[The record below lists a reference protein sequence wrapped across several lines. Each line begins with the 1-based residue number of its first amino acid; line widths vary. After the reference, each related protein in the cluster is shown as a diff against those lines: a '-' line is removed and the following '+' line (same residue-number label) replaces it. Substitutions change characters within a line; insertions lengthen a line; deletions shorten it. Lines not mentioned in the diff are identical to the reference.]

1 MRNFSCH
8 FSKEEYCMTR
18 LSKALAGVVA
28 VILIYFLSHLA
39 VMAMGLEG
47 WTTRPPLWDP
57 AAHTLDGIH
66 FARAFRHFS
75 PAEFFV
81 QIHNSGMW
89 PPAIPLFQSPF
100 QLLGGE
106 NFVVARNWTAWMA
119 IPAVLIVFLTGF
131 VAHRR
136 FGLLVGTI
144 AASLLAISPHFHEYM
159 IQEMLEVPGIFFCTL
174 TLFFYI
180 RFLQEQKIADWQR
193 TCLAGIVLFF
203 CKFNYAVIVM
213 FPIVVCEFMYRKDFR
228 TLIVSGVGRF
238 ARDIRWRS
246 PFLGFVVLYAV
257 FLVYIH
263 KVGINTEILG
273 QRILIQRA
281 LGNPTYLLLA
291 IILIRNYFFNREE
304 FVGYLQSIWNAPEPS
319 RSLLRFDILPAVI
332 WLCYPV
338 FFTIFFIFMF
348 SEKTRFNSF
357 WSMETLTFY
366 PGALVNAYA
375 PHPLLGAI
383 TMICLLGMI
392 FFFKRLPLIT
402 RFLVALCTFNIA
414 LTILHPNYQIRYLM
428 TSVPM
433 LYLVTGLAVVHLWE
447 RLSQRTGARL
457 DKMVLIVSPGIAAAL
472 LLIFPASAEHLQKS
486 FIGYSQSEKATQLFS
501 LICKESHLT
510 DLNTLVGF
518 SNYTAPSSIA
528 LQCYKD
534 FPEMKRSQMPTTTAR
549 QGFAGE
555 PSGARV
561 VAANKIDRFF
571 IVDYSQ
577 LGFDVGRLQEA
588 PLLEEMKSALP
599 GDGYEGEEILN
610 QGEGG
615 YRLTVYRK
623 KAGASTSAAH

>member
-1 MRNFSCH
+1 
-8 FSKEEYCMTR
+8 MTR
-18 LSKALAGVVA
+18 LSKVLAGLVA

-39 VMAMGLEG
+39 WMAMGLDG
-47 WTTRPPLWDP
+47 WTSRPPLWDP

-100 QLLGGE
+100 QLLFGE
-106 NFVVARNWTAWMA
+106 NYVVARNWTAWMA
-119 IPAVLIVFLTGF
+119 IPAVLIVFLAGI
-131 VAHRR
+131 VSHRR
-136 FGLLVGTI
+136 FGLLVGTV
-144 AASLLAISPHFHEYM
+144 AASLLAVSPHFHEYM
-159 IQEMLEVPGIFFCTL
+159 IQEMLEVPGVFFCTL
-174 TLFFYI
+174 TLFFYM
-180 RFLQEQKIADWQR
+180 RFLSEQKIADWQR

-213 FPIVVCEFMYRKDFR
+213 FPIVVCELMYRRDFR
-228 TLIVSGVGRF
+228 ALIASGVWRF
-238 ARDIRWRS
+238 ARDIRWKS
-246 PFLGFVVLYAV
+246 PFLAFVVLYTV
-257 FLVYIH
+257 FLIYVH
-263 KVGINTEILG
+263 KVGISTEVFG
-273 QRILIQRA
+273 QRVLIQRA

-291 IILIRNYFFNREE
+291 IILLRNYLFNRQE
-304 FVGYLQSIWNAPEPS
+304 FTSYLKNIWNAPEPS
-319 RSLLRFDILPAVI
+319 RSLLRFDILPALI

-375 PHPLLGAI
+375 PHPLLGGL
-383 TMICLLGMI
+383 TVLSLLGMLV
-392 FFFKRLPLIT
+392 FFKRLPLVT
-402 RFLVALCTFNIA
+402 RFIVALTTFNIA

-433 LYLVTGLAVVHLWE
+433 LYLVTGLAIAHVWE

-457 DKMVLIVSPGIAAAL
+457 DKVILFLSPCIAASL
-472 LLIFPASAEHLQKS
+472 LLIFPASRDHLQKS
-486 FIGYSQSEKATQLFS
+486 FLAYTQSERATELFS
-501 LICKESHLT
+501 AICKESHLT
-510 DLNTLVGF
+510 NLNNVVGF

-528 LQCYKD
+528 LQCYQD
-534 FPEMKRSQMPTTTAR
+534 YPEMKREQMPTTTAR

-555 PSGARV
+555 PSGAAIVSAKR
-561 VAANKIDRFF
+561 IDRFF
-571 IVDYSQ
+571 VVDYSQ

-588 PLLEEMKSALP
+588 PLLAGIKSALP
-599 GDGYEGEEILN
+599 GDGYEAVEILN
-610 QGEGG
+610 QGAGG

-623 KAGASTSAAH
+623 KVGAGASGAH